1 MTSLAVFQRQCK
13 CRFVVG
19 VFFWSR
25 INLPPLNWMRLARLN
40 HRGWRVFL
48 VHLSLMTGQR
58 SGWRGNRAGKFS
70 TLLGLLWLRVSVIY
84 PQRNNYSLSLPFNA
98 TVQCT
103 ELFQQRRWLK
113 LLMTSHFFF
122 FFFWRRRQIEWHRKW
137 QNYRISLGSFIIS
150 QKRGRKQVFISS
162 AIWDSTSSYR
172 AQSRQSDRIN
182 VSAQKLLYG
191 NIGWARLVS
200 LRAYCLE
207 RVSRQGGIP
216 GNNNNNVAYD
226 KDGGTEIGI
235 NHSGCFRGFS
245 FFFFRCEM

>member
-1 MTSLAVFQRQCK
+1 
-13 CRFVVG
+13 
-19 VFFWSR
+19 
-25 INLPPLNWMRLARLN
+25 MRLYSAQSYSSSAADSN
-40 HRGWRVFL
+40 CWW
-48 VHLSLMTGQR
+48 HLT
-58 SGWRGNRAGKFS
+58 
-70 TLLGLLWLRVSVIY
+70 
-84 PQRNNYSLSLPFNA
+84 
-98 TVQCT
+98 
-103 ELFQQRRWLK
+103 
-113 LLMTSHFFF
+113 FFF
-122 FFFWRRRQIEWHRKW
+122 FFFGRRRQIEWHRKW

-245 FFFFRCEM
+245 FFFSVWNVELMFLLAVTVSSRPPTFP